1 MSRVLDLFNVICTY
15 KYHRWKNQQKVF
27 YATFVL
33 KIPFTS
39 LWFLESD
46 FFNNYFET
54 AYVLYVPSFIW
65 VNAKTKTNVKPL
77 CFSTKEFIS
86 SGSQGKKSG
95 SKHEYISPPPPV
107 VLSNTL
113 NLQLSKLEIYP
124 LTEQYDGFHT
134 LPLGFLFKYFFQE
147 NKFNNQKCKLKKCSY
162 VFFSQ

>member
-65 VNAKTKTNVKPL
+65 VNARQNQNKCQTTVFFNQRIYFLRLTGQKKWLKTWIY
-77 CFSTKEFIS
+77 F
-86 SGSQGKKSG
+86 
-95 SKHEYISPPPPV
+95 PPPP
-107 VLSNTL
+107 SCAF
-113 NLQLSKLEIYP
+113 QY
-124 LTEQYDGFHT
+124 TEFTTIQIRNISFNWAIWWISHSA
-134 LPLGFLFKYFFQE
+134 PWFL
-147 NKFNNQKCKLKKCSY
+147 
-162 VFFSQ
+162 V